1 MTPQRFERLA
11 EAHGGDVARW
21 PAAEREAA
29 TALMIAQPDVARS
42 ALARAAMLDATLDA
56 WSPMTVTHDLRER
69 VIAAAPAA
77 RRQGRLATWFWGAGL
92 GAGLAAACAAGLA
105 VGVTLYDVSQP
116 DETVSAAF
124 AAYDDLSTEVTGEGA

>member
-1 MTPQRFERLA
+1 MTPQRFESLA
-11 EAHGGDVARW
+11 DAHGGDVARW

-29 TALMIAQPDVARS
+29 AALMIAQPDVARK
-42 ALARAAMLDATLDA
+42 ALARAAALDAALDA
-56 WSPMTVTHDLRER
+56 WPPMAVTHHLRER

-77 RRQGRLATWFWGAGL
+77 RSRGRLAAWFWGAGL
-92 GAGLAAACAAGLA
+92 GAGLAAASAAGLA

-124 AAYDDLSTEVTGEGA
+124 AGYDDLSADVTGEGA